1 MGALQRNK
9 GIAAERAV
17 ATLIRDWLGL
27 DVRRNWQA
35 QSAEGGPDLTGI
47 PGWSLEIKHA
57 KAFRSEWWDQAME
70 QAADYLAT
78 PALVYLLDNTRRGQP
93 LIDRWRVILPL
104 HVISRYD
111 VEDWLTAEISLR
123 AWIQIAREALPTRTP
138 TPERPVSAPPQP

>member
-1 MGALQRNK
+1 MSAMQRNK

-17 ATLIRDWLGL
+17 ATLIREWLGL

-35 QSAEGGPDLTGI
+35 QSAAGGPDLYGV

-57 KAFRSEWWDQAME
+57 KEFRSEWWDQAME
-70 QAADYLAT
+70 QAADAMTL

-93 LIDRWRVILPL
+93 AIDRWRVILPL

-111 VEDWLTAEISLR
+111 VDDYLTAEISLR

-138 TPERPVSAPPQP
+138 IPESPPSAPLTP